1 MNTLGSGAD
10 RAADSDAQ
18 TYRSPQISAS
28 SDRRAITMNARM
40 IARP

>member
-1 MNTLGSGAD
+1 MNTLGSGGD

-18 TYRSPQISAS
+18 TYRSPQIAAS
-28 SDRRAITMNARM
+28 SDRRAIPSDARV